1 MTVVEL
7 LVDGAVASRALVT
20 ALPEKDMTLPD
31 PGLVTRW
38 STVDGKPALTVTATR
53 LARALWIGFGTL
65 DVQAS
70 DNFLD
75 LLPGESATV
84 TIEGKASAGSL
95 KKALRLQTLGAAK

>member
-1 MTVVEL
+1 MKKPSTKLIVAIVALALLAGGTVL
-7 LVDGAVASRALVT
+7 LSGRVSHKET
-20 ALPEKDMTLPD
+20 AAAP
-31 PGLVTRW
+31 
-38 STVDGKPALTVTATR
+38 KPALTVTATR

-65 DVQAS
+65 DVRAS